1 MAGVRPDSWCVVPSA
16 RTEFRYHVD
25 RTGRQHFNFAQR
37 VWLRRSV
44 RMACTRAPST
54 ALVTLAVNLLTM
66 VLKERD
72 RRAAVGITCQRA
84 IGLARQFAEDCLLT
98 APEEA
103 WVMPRD
109 AIEAWI
115 RSRSGSS
122 VSSGARIRR
131 GIAAERSCMEV
142 RSHRRQPSGL

>member
-1 MAGVRPDSWCVVPSA
+1 
-16 RTEFRYHVD
+16 
-25 RTGRQHFNFAQR
+25 
-37 VWLRRSV
+37 
-44 RMACTRAPST
+44 MACTRAPST

-66 VLKERD
+66 VLEERD
-72 RRAAVGITCQRA
+72 RRAAVGVTCQRA

-115 RSRSGSS
+115 RTRS
-122 VSSGARIRR
+122 VSRVPSGARTRR
-131 GIAAERSCMEV
+131 GVAPERSCMEV
-142 RSHRRQPSGL
+142 RSRRRQPPDLQGE